1 MARIFLLI
9 FVWLM
14 SFFSSTLSAQTS
26 QQSFSLSG
34 NINSEQVNQVEINLF
49 DSENKLVKTEIAD
62 QKGNFSFNDLVAGN
76 YLVKINKNGAEAYK
90 SEPIAVTGNTTLPPV
105 QLNEKLIE
113 GVVITK
119 SKPYIERQD
128 GKMILNVENS
138 IASTGNSAFEVLEK
152 APGVNVDSNDNISLR
167 GRGNLLV
174 QIDGKNTPMTGTELA
189 NYLRGIPSASVDKI
203 EFITNPSSKYDAAG
217 TSIINI
223 KLKKDQRKGT
233 NGSITTA
240 LGTGRY
246 IKNNNN
252 FSINHRNKKVNVFAN
267 YSFAYREF
275 FNHLVLDRNFYNEG
289 NTFEKAYLQDN
300 FLKMNFRNHIAK
312 AGMDY
317 YMNDKNILGFSIG
330 FISNKFDPKGDNSS
344 VILGSDHLPE
354 RTFTTQNRSKDHW
367 KNASFNLN
375 HKYTIDSLGSEIT
388 TDFDYIN
395 YSNTTLQNFDTRTYD
410 LSGNLAT
417 GLETANPY
425 LLKGDIGGSLNIYS
439 LKSDLTKAFKNNW
452 KAEAGI
458 KTSFVKADSDLQFFD
473 VSLGTPV
480 MDMGKTNH
488 YIYEENINA
497 IYGNVSKKWEKFS
510 TNFGL
515 RIENTNI
522 TGTQL
527 TTNQVN
533 KKNYTQLFP
542 SAVFSYDLNDK
553 NNLEA
558 NFSRR
563 ITRPSYNQLNPFK
576 YYLDP
581 TTYRAGNPDLNPQ
594 TTMNYELTYSLSNK
608 YFATLSYSKTSD
620 NITDVIKPVVE
631 DGKNITVQT
640 IENLNSA
647 SYFGLYLIAPVK
659 VTKWW
664 DMNNSA
670 NFYYGSYTGNVSGTQ
685 INNKGNFT
693 FNMNSINSFKLGNGF
708 TAELTGNYRA
718 REVYAYMDVKPNWYL
733 NLGAQK
739 KFKNNSTLK
748 LAFNDIF
755 YTSNPRARTTFNNYV
770 ENFEVERDT
779 RVVTLSYTYNFGSG
793 KAGQPRKTGGAED
806 LKQRIGNG

>member
-1 MARIFLLI
+1 MARIFLFL
-9 FVWLM
+9 FVWIL
-14 SFFSSTLSAQTS
+14 SLFSSMLSAQTT
-26 QQSFSLSG
+26 QDFSLSG
-34 NINSEQVNQVEINLF
+34 NINSTEVNQMEINLF
-49 DSENKLVKTEIAD
+49 SSDNKLVKTEVAD
-62 QKGNFSFNDLVAGN
+62 QKGNFSFNDLAAGN
-76 YLVKINKNGAEAYK
+76 YYVKINKNGTQAYQ
-90 SEPIAVTGNTTLPPV
+90 SEPISIVGNTTLPEI
-105 QLNEKLIE
+105 QLNEKQIE
-113 GVVITK
+113 GVTITK
-119 SKPYIERQD
+119 TKPYIERQE

-152 APGVNVDSNDNISLR
+152 APGVNIDSNDNISLR
-167 GRGNLLV
+167 GKGNLLV
-174 QIDGKNTPMTGTELA
+174 QVDGKNTPMTGSDLA
-189 NYLRGIPSASVDKI
+189 NYLRGIPSASVEKI

-233 NGSITTA
+233 NGSASVA
-240 LGTGRY
+240 LGTGRF

-275 FNHLVLDRNFYNEG
+275 FNHLMLNRNFYENG
-289 NTFEKAYLQDN
+289 NFQKAYVQDN
-300 FLKMNFRNHIAK
+300 FLKLNFRNHIAK

-317 YMNDKNILGFSIG
+317 YMNDKNILGFSVG

-344 VILGSDHLPE
+344 LILGSDHLP
-354 RTFTTQNRSKDHW
+354 TGSFTTQNRSHDHW
-367 KNASFNLN
+367 KNATFNLN

-395 YSNTTLQNFDTRTYD
+395 YSNTSLQNFDTRTYGV
-410 LSGNLAT
+410 SGNL
-417 GLETANPY
+417 ENVDI
-425 LLKGDIGGSLNIYS
+425 LKGDINGNLNIFS
-439 LKSDLTKAFKNNW
+439 LKSDLTKALKGDW
-452 KAEAGI
+452 KLEGGV
-458 KTSFVKADSDLQFFD
+458 KTSFVKADNDLQFFD
-473 VSLGTPV
+473 ASSGTPILDV
-480 MDMGKTNH
+480 TKTNH

-497 IYGNVSKKWEKFS
+497 AYGNVSKKWKKFS
-510 TNFGL
+510 STFGL
-515 RIENTNI
+515 RVENTNV

-527 TTNQVN
+527 TTNQIN
-533 KKNYTQLFP
+533 KKNYTQIFP
-542 SAVFSYDLNDK
+542 SAVFSYDLNEK
-553 NNLEA
+553 NNVEL

-576 YYLDP
+576 FYLDP
-581 TTYRAGNPDLNPQ
+581 TTYRAGNPDLDPQ
-594 TTMNYELTYSLSNK
+594 TTMNYEFTYSLSNK

-631 DGKNITVQT
+631 NGENITVQT
-640 IENLNSA
+640 NDNLNSA

-693 FNMNSINSFKLGNGF
+693 FNLNSINSFKLGNGF

-718 REVYAYMDVKPNWYL
+718 REVYAYMDVQPNWYL
-733 NLGAQK
+733 NIGAQK

-748 LAFNDIF
+748 FAFNDIF
-755 YTSNPRARTTFNNYV
+755 FTSNPKARTTFNNYI
-770 ENFEVERDT
+770 ENFVVERDS

>member
-1 MARIFLLI
+1 MARLFLAL
-9 FVWLM
+9 FVWIL
-14 SFFSSTLSAQTS
+14 SFFSSMLSAQTA
-26 QQSFSLSG
+26 QDFSLSG
-34 NINSEQVNQVEINLF
+34 NITSSEVNQMEINLF
-49 DSENKLVKTEIAD
+49 NSENQLVKTEVAD
-62 QKGNFSFNDLVAGN
+62 QKGSFSFNDLTAGN
-76 YLVKINKNGAEAYK
+76 YYVKINKNGVEAYK
-90 SEPIAVTGNTTLPPV
+90 SESISVTGNTTLPEI
-105 QLNEKLIE
+105 QLNEKQIE
-113 GVVITK
+113 GVTITK
-119 SKPYIERQD
+119 TKPYIERQE

-152 APGVNVDSNDNISLR
+152 APGVNIDSNDNISLR
-167 GRGNLLV
+167 GKGNLLV
-174 QIDGKNTPMTGTELA
+174 QVDGKNTPMTGTDLA
-189 NYLRGIPSASVDKI
+189 NYLRGIPSASVEKI

-233 NGSITTA
+233 NGSASVA
-240 LGTGRY
+240 LGTGRF

-252 FSINHRNKKVNVFAN
+252 FSINHRNKKINVFAN

-275 FNHLVLDRNFYNEG
+275 FNHLMLDRNFFENG
-289 NTFEKAYLQDN
+289 NFQKAYVQDN
-300 FLKMNFRNHIAK
+300 FLKLNFRNHIAK

-317 YMNDKNILGFSIG
+317 YMNDKNILGFTVG

-344 VILGSDHLPE
+344 LILGSDRLP
-354 RTFTTQNRSKDHW
+354 TGSFTTQNRSHDHW

-395 YSNTTLQNFDTRTYD
+395 YYNTSLQNFDTRTYAV
-410 LSGNLAT
+410 SGNP
-417 GLETANPY
+417 ESMDI
-425 LLKGDIGGSLNIYS
+425 LKGDIDGNLNIYS
-439 LKSDLTKAFKNNW
+439 LKSDLTKAFKGDW
-452 KAEAGI
+452 KLEGGV
-458 KTSFVKADSDLQFFD
+458 KTSFVKADNDLQFFD
-473 VSLGTPV
+473 ASSGTPV
-480 MDMGKTNH
+480 LDVTKTNH

-497 IYGNVSKKWEKFS
+497 VYGNVSKKWKKFS
-510 TNFGL
+510 STFGL
-515 RIENTNI
+515 RVENTNV

-527 TTNQVN
+527 TTNQIN
-533 KKNYTQLFP
+533 KKNYTQIFP
-542 SAVFSYDLNDK
+542 SAVFSYDLNEK
-553 NNLEA
+553 NNVEL

-576 YYLDP
+576 FYLDP
-581 TTYRAGNPDLNPQ
+581 TTYKAGNPDLNPQ
-594 TTMNYELTYSLSNK
+594 TTMNYEFTYSLSNK

-631 DGKNITVQT
+631 NGENITVQT
-640 IENLNSA
+640 NDNLSSA

-659 VTKWW
+659 VTTWW

-693 FNMNSINSFKLGNGF
+693 FNLNSINSFKLGNGF

-718 REVYAYMDVKPNWYL
+718 REVYAYMDVQPIWYL
-733 NLGAQK
+733 NIGAQK

-755 YTSNPRARTTFNNYV
+755 FTSNPKAQTNFNNYI
-770 ENFEVERDT
+770 ENFVVERDS